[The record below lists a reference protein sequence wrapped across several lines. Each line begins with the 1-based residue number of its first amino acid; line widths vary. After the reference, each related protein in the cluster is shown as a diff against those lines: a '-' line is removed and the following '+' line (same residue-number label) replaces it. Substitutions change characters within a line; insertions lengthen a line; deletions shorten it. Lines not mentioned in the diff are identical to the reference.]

1 MLLYYR
7 ENYFILS
14 IIAFTKLMNDKKNKL
29 ETKYTLFIII
39 DLCMLVFAFLIFI
52 VQCIH
57 NYFFFKKEN
66 LEKFNEKIIGLRKEK
81 IKREIVLIE
90 KFKGFKIDIIDYN
103 FASNFKP
110 LKYSTIKSLLKND
123 LFYTI
128 SSEQSNLIDIINN
141 FRKKIILEN

>member
-110 LKYSTIKSLLKND
+110 LKYSTIKSLLNND